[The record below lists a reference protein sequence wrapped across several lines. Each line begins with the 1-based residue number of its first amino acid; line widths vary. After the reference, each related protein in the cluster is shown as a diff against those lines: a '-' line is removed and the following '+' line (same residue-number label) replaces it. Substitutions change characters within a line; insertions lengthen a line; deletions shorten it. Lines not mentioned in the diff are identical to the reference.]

1 MGLKYSY
8 NSSMLEVALTQI
20 GERAV
25 KGMSDKMRTRAR
37 KIRDLARE
45 YAPIKTGLLE
55 RSIDYVT
62 QRENGR
68 NKYVVYINLDAP
80 ATGGKSLG
88 DYATIMH
95 AQLRPYG
102 TAGGKRYFLGILS
115 QAKAASGKKV
125 GGLFLQRA
133 IAEGLKGFGEEMA
146 GIVKS
151 TTRSGVSSVGLN
163 FKRSTAEE

>member
-62 QRENGR
+62 EQQRR
-68 NKYVVYINLDAP
+68 DSKQSAKY
-80 ATGGKSLG
+80 
-88 DYATIMH
+88 
-95 AQLRPYG
+95 
-102 TAGGKRYFLGILS
+102 
-115 QAKAASGKKV
+115 
-125 GGLFLQRA
+125 
-133 IAEGLKGFGEEMA
+133 
-146 GIVKS
+146 
-151 TTRSGVSSVGLN
+151 
-163 FKRSTAEE
+163 